1 MNMKNFEIPVLTE
14 NSRYLQTAALKFLAK
29 RLLSLSPRLNDY
41 SISNIDSSLVE
52 TSNKLFDALVK
63 PILPYGCEVW
73 GLEQLSK
80 RQIFLKVQ
88 LNKLTLNFAKKY

>member
-1 MNMKNFEIPVLTE
+1 MKNFEIPVLTE

-63 PILPYGCEVW
+63 PILPYGCGIW
-73 GLEQLSK
+73 GPEQLSK
-80 RQIFLKVQ
+80 RQIFIKVQ
-88 LNKLTLNFAKKY
+88 LKKLTLNFANKY